1 MRLKNILTNI
11 GLTNN
16 EAKCYLMLLKHGSLI
31 IQELSIKTGI
41 HRVNLYSVI
50 QSLEAKGAVSFT
62 IKGKYRKQIL
72 PANPRSLMELI
83 HKKQRVLKKAE
94 LKFTDIIPEL
104 TGLMRQAKEQT
115 SIRYF
120 EGLEGAKHVF
130 NDTLTAGGDLKGFSN
145 AELLDEYIPEGWLND
160 YRRRKSEL
168 GLTGH
173 FIAPDTQRVKNYVR
187 DKYRKFGLKNVPEVK
202 VLPAEMFTVF
212 AEMDLYDNKTAIIS
226 LSQTEKMGI
235 IIESKIVYNSLSSI
249 FEVMWGMAKEA

>member
-16 EAKCYLMLLKHGSLI
+16 EAKCYLALLKFGSLT
-31 IQELSIKTGI
+31 IQELSAKTGI

-50 QSLEAKGAVSFT
+50 QGLETKGTVSFT
-62 IKGKYRKQIL
+62 VKGKYRKQIV
-72 PANPRSLMELI
+72 PTNPRSLIELI

-104 TGLMRQAKEQT
+104 SGMMRQAKEQT

-120 EGLEGAKHVF
+120 EGLEGAKQVF
-130 NDTLTAGGDLKGFSN
+130 NDTLTAVGDLKGFSN
-145 AELLDEYIPEGWLND
+145 AEFLSEYIPEDWLND

-168 GLTGH
+168 GLTGR
-173 FIAPDTQRVKNYVR
+173 FIAPDTPKVKNYIR
-187 DKYRKFGLKNVPEVK
+187 DKYRKFGLENAPEVK

-212 AEMDLYDNKTAIIS
+212 AEMDLFDNKVAIIS
-226 LSQTEKMGI
+226 LSQEEKMGI

-249 FEVMWGMAKEA
+249 FDVMWGMAKAP